1 MGKFNIYQFYVEKVK
16 VIILAA
22 GSGTRI
28 RPLSYYLPKVLLP
41 VKGVPVLEYLIEN
54 VQGINPDTIYIVA
67 SDNLENIERF
77 LEKTGKDNVKVV
89 RGLGWETGGDL
100 SLALEQI
107 NSDDDY
113 IVMNGDIVTDIKMK
127 ETYEFHKTVKSYL
140 TAAVFSMED
149 EEAKRFGRI
158 QLENDGKIA
167 KFLEKSVSSPDSRS
181 IVNTGFYVFDKKL
194 IMERKKY
201 LVPRK
206 FKLET
211 ELFPQLALE
220 EKMYGHISNLDYWW
234 DVGTIES
241 YLKAENYMINK
252 KGVVPP

>member
-1 MGKFNIYQFYVEKVK
+1 MK

-41 VKGVPVLEYLIEN
+41 VKGKPVLDYLVEN
-54 VQGINPDTIYIVA
+54 VQALDPENIYIVA
-67 SDNLENIERF
+67 SENLENIERF
-77 LEKTGKDNVKVV
+77 LEKTGRDHIKVV

-100 SLALEQI
+100 SLAIEQI

-113 IVMNGDIVTDIKMK
+113 VVMNGDIVTDINLKK
-127 ETYEFHKTVKSYL
+127 TYDFHKSVNSYL
-140 TAAVFSMED
+140 TAAVFDMKD
-149 EEAKRFGRI
+149 EEARRFGRI
-158 QLENDGKIA
+158 QLDKDGRIS
-167 KFLEKSVSSPDSRS
+167 KFLEKSENSPDSRS
-181 IVNTGFYVFDKKL
+181 IVNTGFYIFDRRL
-194 IMERKKY
+194 IMERSKY

-211 ELFPQLALE
+211 ELFPQLSSE
-220 EKMYGHISNLDYWW
+220 GKMYGHITDLDYWW

-252 KGVVPP
+252 KGVVAP